1 MNETSTPQC
10 VGFIMD
16 GNRRF
21 AEKQG
26 IATLLGHV
34 AGKEK
39 LFEVVEWVKEAKIPH
54 AVFYAFSTENWRRTP
69 QEVQA
74 LMELFASVIG
84 ELRTR
89 ADSDFVRVKI
99 LGRKEDFAPE
109 LQVEMEK
116 LEAESAQREYNTTI
130 WVALSYGGRAEIVAA
145 VNEAIKNN
153 SLVTEESFPQLMWSA
168 GMPNPDIII
177 RTGGDK
183 RLSNFLT
190 WQSVYSELFFS
201 DTYWPAFTKE
211 EFTRIL
217 NDYEIR
223 ERRNGK

>member
-1 MNETSTPQC
+1 MKKTNTPKC

-21 AEKQG
+21 AAEEG
-26 IATLLGHV
+26 LDTLLGHV

-39 LFEVVEWVKEAKIPH
+39 LFEVVEWIKELEIPH
-54 AVFYAFSTENWRRTP
+54 AVFYAFSTENWHRTEN
-69 QEVQA
+69 EVNA
-74 LMELFASVIG
+74 LMVLFVSAINELQAQPG
-84 ELRTR
+84 EQRIR
-89 ADSDFVRVKI
+89 IKI
-99 LGRKEDFAPE
+99 VGRKTDFAPE
-109 LQVEMEK
+109 LQVEMEQ
-116 LEAESAQREYNTTI
+116 LEERSREGDFTTTV

-153 SLVTEESFPQLMWSA
+153 APVTEDSFPGLMWSA
-168 GMPNPDIII
+168 GMPDPDIII
-177 RTGGDK
+177 RTGGDQ
-183 RLSNFLT
+183 RLSNFLP

-201 DTYWPAFTKE
+201 NTYWPAFTKE

-217 NDYEIR
+217 NDYAIR